1 VSHRFQRLVTW
12 ITVATDIIL
21 INLAFA
27 LAYWVRYH
35 LQWFR
40 PVDEVYYTSYW
51 TYVPIGLALTGILL
65 ASYALE
71 GVYRPSRGRSW
82 FDEVYAIFS
91 GTTTGIVLMV
101 AVFYFYQPQYHS
113 RLIFIYALVLITVLL
128 GLSRLAKHAILER
141 LRRRGT
147 GVDRVLIVGAGEVG
161 RTVMRNLV
169 ARPEL
174 GYQVVGYVDDDPQK
188 GSSVLGRFRGLG
200 GLDRLPELLASGEVD
215 EVIITLP
222 WMYHRKILNL
232 VAQCQQARVR
242 VRIVPDVF
250 QMRLTHVD
258 VDDLN
263 GIPLIGLR
271 DVAISGWKLL
281 LKRAIDVLGAVVGLV
296 ALSPLMACI
305 ALAIRLETP
314 GSPIYR
320 QTRIGKGGR
329 PFTLYKFRSM
339 YQGAEEERDRLAPLN
354 EADGPLF
361 KIRDDPRVTR
371 VGRVLR
377 RLSLDE
383 LPQLVNVLRGDMSLV
398 GPRPPL
404 PEEVAQYQ
412 DWHRR
417 RLEVA
422 PGMTGLWQVS
432 GRSELTFDEMVMLDL
447 YYIENWSLG
456 LDFRIAL
463 RTIPRV
469 ILGYGAY

>member
-1 VSHRFQRLVTW
+1 MSRRFQRLITW
-12 ITVATDIIL
+12 ITVVTDAIL

-27 LAYWVRYH
+27 LAYWVRYD

-40 PVDEVYYTSYW
+40 PVDEVYYTPYW
-51 TYVPIGLALTGILL
+51 TYIPISLALTGILL
-65 ASYALE
+65 ASYGLE

-82 FDEVYAIFS
+82 FDEVYTIFS

-113 RLIFIYALVLITVLL
+113 RLIFIYALVLITTLL
-128 GLSRLAKHAILER
+128 GLSRLVKHSLLDR
-141 LRRRGT
+141 FRRRGV

-188 GSSVLGRFRGLG
+188 GSSALGRFPGLG

-232 VAQCQQARVR
+232 VAQCQRAKVR

-258 VDDLN
+258 VDDLS

-271 DVAISGWKLL
+271 DVAISGWKLF
-281 LKRAIDVLGAVVGLV
+281 LKRAIDVVGAVVGLIV
-296 ALSPLMACI
+296 LSPLMACI

-320 QTRIGKGGR
+320 QTRIGRGGR

-339 YQGAEEERDRLAPLN
+339 YEGAEEERDRLAPLN

-383 LPQLVNVLRGDMSLV
+383 LPQLYNVLRGEMSLV

-412 DWHRR
+412 DWHKR

>member
-1 VSHRFQRLVTW
+1 MSQRFQRLVTW
-12 ITVATDIIL
+12 ITVATDVIL

-27 LAYWVRYH
+27 LAYWIRYH

-40 PVDEVYYTSYW
+40 PVDEVYYTSYR
-51 TYVPIGLALTGILL
+51 TYIPIGLALTGVLL
-65 ASYALE
+65 VSYGLE

-101 AVFYFYQPQYHS
+101 AIFYFYQPQYHS
-113 RLIFIYALVLITVLL
+113 RLIFIYALVLITALL
-128 GLSRLAKHAILER
+128 GLSRLAKHSFLEW

-188 GSSVLGRFRGLG
+188 GSSALGRFRGRG
-200 GLDRLPELLASGEVD
+200 GWARRPAGLAGGGVD

-222 WMYHRKILNL
+222 WMYHRKILSL
-232 VAQCQQARVR
+232 VSQCQQARVR

-271 DVAISGWKLL
+271 DVAISGWKLF
-281 LKRAIDVLGAVVGLV
+281 LKRAVDVVGALVGLV
-296 ALSPLMACI
+296 VLSPLMACI
-305 ALAIRLETP
+305 ALVVRLETP

-320 QTRIGKGGR
+320 QTRIGREGR

-383 LPQLVNVLRGDMSLV
+383 LPQLWNVLRGDMSLV

-412 DWHRR
+412 DWHKR

-422 PGMTGLWQVS
+422 PGITGLWQVS